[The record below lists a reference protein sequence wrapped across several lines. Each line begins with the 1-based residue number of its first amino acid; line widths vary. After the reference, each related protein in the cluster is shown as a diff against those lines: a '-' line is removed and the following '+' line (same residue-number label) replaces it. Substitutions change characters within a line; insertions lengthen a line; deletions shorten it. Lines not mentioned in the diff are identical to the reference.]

1 MPQYLETLPNGVVH
15 RVIER
20 DGDNGFWDKT
30 ELYTVPSGHFFMM
43 GDNRDNST
51 DSRDLA
57 SVGYVPFA
65 NLVGRAEM
73 IFFSIDEGTRP
84 GSSGTG
90 RPMCAG
96 RACSRPS
103 IERPELGRG
112 WTGPTVFR
120 ARRSHK
126 PRPPLGVLE
135 ERIGHS
141 FADQNLL
148 TRALTHTSKA
158 TGRGGSYQRLEFL
171 GDRVL
176 GLAVADRLYAAFPDA
191 DEGDLSRRLAGLVRR
206 ETCAAVAASWEVG
219 PHLILGQGEVM
230 GGGRRNQTILAD
242 VCEAILGAIYLDA
255 GFEAARVIVEA
266 HFHPAEPMAAHRGRD
281 AKSAL
286 QEWAMGRSLPIPVYA
301 VVERHRPGSCAPVPH
316 CRTGRGARAGSRR
329 GHLEACRRAGGR
341 PRADGARGNRHR
353 PGDGADG
360 DSMTDHEQDDGQTRG
375 MPRGGPQGAI
385 DASGH
390 ARGFTGG
397 LRRADRR
404 AECRQVDPPQQPVG
418 TKVSIV
424 SRKVQTTRALVRG
437 ILIEGSAQVILV
449 DTRASSRP
457 SAASIGRWCIPPG
470 AAPPT
475 RMRSACWSMPARAW
489 TRRSRRS

>member
-1 MPQYLETLPNGVVH
+1 MNGPN
-15 RVIER
+15 
-20 DGDNGFWDKT
+20 
-30 ELYTVPSGHFFMM
+30 L
-43 GDNRDNST
+43 
-51 DSRDLA
+51 
-57 SVGYVPFA
+57 
-65 NLVGRAEM
+65 
-73 IFFSIDEGTRP
+73 DE
-84 GSSGTG
+84 
-90 RPMCAG
+90 AG
-96 RACSRPS
+96 QARPS
-103 IERPELGRG
+103 S
-112 WTGPTVFR
+112 R

-148 TRALTHTSKA
+148 TRALTHTSKS

-301 VVERHRPGSCAPVPH
+301 VVERTGPDHAPRFRIAVQVEGLEPGHGEGTSKRVAEQEA
-316 CRTGRGARAGSRR
+316 ARALMEREGI
-329 GHLEACRRAGGR
+329 GTVPE
-341 PRADGARGNRHR
+341 
-353 PGDGADG
+353 
-360 DSMTDHEQDDGQTRG
+360 T
-375 MPRGGPQGAI
+375 GPTETA
-385 DASGH
+385 
-390 ARGFTGG
+390 
-397 LRRADRR
+397 
-404 AECRQVDPPQQPVG
+404 
-418 TKVSIV
+418 
-424 SRKVQTTRALVRG
+424 
-437 ILIEGSAQVILV
+437 
-449 DTRASSRP
+449 
-457 SAASIGRWCIPPG
+457 
-470 AAPPT
+470 
-475 RMRSACWSMPARAW
+475 
-489 TRRSRRS
+489 